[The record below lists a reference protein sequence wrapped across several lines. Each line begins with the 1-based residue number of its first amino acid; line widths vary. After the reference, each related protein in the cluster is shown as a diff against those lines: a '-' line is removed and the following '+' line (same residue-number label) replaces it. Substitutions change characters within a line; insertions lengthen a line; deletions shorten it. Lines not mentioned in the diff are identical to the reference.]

1 MAELRTALFSRKQSG
16 GFFVV
21 DDIKQHPGAIW
32 FVDSGHSYASDA
44 AGFGRTPDAPLATLD
59 YAVGLCTASQGDVIY
74 AMPGHA
80 ETVSAA
86 AGLDLDKIG
95 ISIIGLGNG
104 TLQPTITLDT
114 ADTADIDID
123 AASITIE
130 NIHFI
135 SNFLNIAAAIDVNAT
150 DFTLRNC
157 RFSEAGT
164 DLNALIW
171 IQDAAAAGSDRITVE
186 NCHVIA
192 NDTTNTHFIN
202 FAGTGSGHRFI
213 GNELIGDW
221 GTIAVGGAGVI
232 LNAVIRDNVIYNLA
246 NTNDSCLN
254 FANTATGLLMRN
266 LAAGTPAAANGI
278 TAAAMGKA
286 ENYYVDLGT
295 DVQAILEPVVT

>member
-1 MAELRTALFSRKQSG
+1 MAEQRTALFVRQQPG
-16 GFFVV
+16 GYFIV
-21 DDIKQHPGAIW
+21 DDLANHPGAIW
-32 FVDSGHSYASDA
+32 FVDSGHAAASDT
-44 AGFGRTPDAPLATLD
+44 AGFGRTPDAPFATID
-59 YAVGLCTASQGDVIY
+59 YAVGVCTASQGDVIY

-80 ETVSAA
+80 ETVSEAG
-86 AGLDLDKIG
+86 GLDLDKIG
-95 ISIIGLGNG
+95 ISIIGLGHG
-104 TLQPTITLDT
+104 TLQPTITIDT

-135 SNFLNIAAAIDVNAT
+135 SNFLDIAAAIDVNAT
-150 DFTLRNC
+150 DFTIRNC
-157 RFSEAGT
+157 RFTETGT

-171 IQDAAAAGSDRITVE
+171 IQDALAAASDRITVE

-202 FAGTGSGHRFI
+202 FSGTGSGHRFI

-232 LNAVIRDNVIYNLA
+232 LNAVVRDNVIYNLA
-246 NTNDSCLN
+246 ATNDACLN
-254 FANTATGLLMRN
+254 FAATATGICMRN
-266 LAAGTPAAANGI
+266 LAGGTAAAANGI
-278 TAAAMGKA
+278 TAPLMAKA